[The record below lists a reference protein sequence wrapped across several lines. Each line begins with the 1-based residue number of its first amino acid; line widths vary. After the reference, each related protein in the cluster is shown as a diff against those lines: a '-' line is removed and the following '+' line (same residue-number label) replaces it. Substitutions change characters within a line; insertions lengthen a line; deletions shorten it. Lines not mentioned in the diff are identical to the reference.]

1 MSVSGVEV
9 IVQGQ
14 ASASAEIVATTSA
27 DAAIVGKKGDQ
38 GPAGPAGPVGPS
50 GPTGQEGPAGP
61 YHTFVITVAN
71 PGYGNRYYIDSNLTP
86 VITGVRG
93 FRYIFDQSDS
103 SNSSHDFA
111 LSLTDGG
118 THEAALSIRA
128 VGLRMVLRVLMALE
142 FLKFLLTLQ
151 IQFIITVKIITTWIT
166 VVILKLLI

>member
-1 MSVSGVEV
+1 MAVSGVEV
-9 IVQGQ
+9 IIQGQ

-27 DAAIVGKKGDQ
+27 DAAIVGQKGDQ

-50 GPTGQEGPAGP
+50 GPTGQDGPVGP

-103 SNSSHDFA
+103 SNLSHDFA

-118 THEAALSIRA
+118 SHEGGTQYTSGWTSYGAAGVDGSGVFEIPFNAPDTMYYYCKNHNR
-128 VGLRMVLRVLMALE
+128 
-142 FLKFLLTLQ
+142 K
-151 IQFIITVKIITTWIT
+151 
-166 VVILKLLI
+166 